1 MSSRHSE
8 ITNAQLKTNTMS
20 ILSDRINNLSTSQ
33 TLAMAALA
41 RELKAQGKDIISL
54 SLGEP
59 DFNTPDFIKE
69 AAKKAI
75 DENYSTYSP
84 VDGYM
89 ELKEAICRKF
99 KRDNN
104 LDYKPANIV
113 VSTGAK
119 QSLYNIA
126 QVMLNDGD
134 EVILPAPYWV
144 SYFEII
150 KLSGGIPVEVP
161 TSVETDFKI
170 TPEQLEKAITSKTK
184 MMWFSSPCNP
194 SGSVYNRD
202 ELTAIGKILEKHP
215 NIYIVS
221 DEIYEHI
228 NFSGTFCSIGS
239 IPGLFERTITVNGVA
254 KAFAMT
260 GWRIGYIGAP
270 EFIAKACTKM
280 QGQVTSGANSI
291 AQRATITAVDADPKV
306 LNEMV
311 AAFKNRRDLV
321 VGLTATIPG
330 LKLNVPEGAFYIFPD
345 VSSFFGKTLRGK
357 LINNA
362 DDFSMYLLSEA
373 NVATVTGDAFG
384 NPSCIRISYATSEE
398 LLTEAFNRIK
408 EALS

>member
-1 MSSRHSE
+1 MVYYLNNNLQQH
-8 ITNAQLKTNTMS
+8 TTMS
-20 ILSDRINNLSTSQ
+20 NGLSDRINNLSTSQ

-84 VDGYM
+84 VDGYL

-104 LDYKPANIV
+104 LDYKPSNVV

-119 QSLYNIA
+119 QSLYNVA
-126 QVMLNDGD
+126 QCMINDGD
-134 EVILPAPYWV
+134 EVILPAPFWV
-144 SYFEII
+144 SYSEII
-150 KLSGGIPVEVP
+150 KMSGGIPVEVP
-161 TSVETDFKI
+161 TTIENDFKI
-170 TPEQLEKAITSKTK
+170 TPEQLEAAITPKTK
-184 MMWFSSPCNP
+184 MIWYSSPCNP
-194 SGSVYNRD
+194 SGSVYSR
-202 ELTAIGKILEKHP
+202 EEFTAIAEVLKKYP
-215 NIYIVS
+215 NIFVVA

-228 NFSGTFCSIGS
+228 NFSGTFCSMAS
-239 IPGLFERTITVNGVA
+239 IPGMFERTITVNGVA

-291 AQRATITAVDADPKV
+291 AQRATITAVDADPSV

-311 AAFKNRRDLV
+311 AAFKSRRDLV
-321 VGLTATIPG
+321 VGLIKEIPG
-330 LKLNVPEGAFYIFPD
+330 LKINVPEGAFYVFPD
-345 VSSFFGKTLRGK
+345 VSSFFGKTLRGT

-384 NPSCIRISYATSEE
+384 NPNCIRFSYATSKEQ
-398 LLTEAFNRIK
+398 LTEAMRRIK
-408 EALS
+408 EALA